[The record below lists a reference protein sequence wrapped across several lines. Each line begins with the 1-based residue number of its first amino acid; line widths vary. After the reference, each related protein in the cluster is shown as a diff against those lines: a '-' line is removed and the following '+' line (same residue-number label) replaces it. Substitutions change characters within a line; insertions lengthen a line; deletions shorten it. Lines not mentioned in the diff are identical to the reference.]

1 MNIIPERIRSIYL
14 CLYCS
19 LILPPTAVL
28 ALLECWGLCDP
39 NPAPW
44 LRKAALLGAIP
55 LIIVSYAVILF
66 LERRLLRRT
75 RRQKENPPPQ

>member
-14 CLYCS
+14 CLYCG

-28 ALLECWGLCDP
+28 ALLEYWGLCDP

-55 LIIVSYAVILF
+55 LIIYAIIAAY
-66 LERRLLRRT
+66 RREKHAAR
-75 RRQKENPPPQ
+75 KESQ